1 MENARLIA
9 LSIFVSYFLAIICL
23 FGVILNSFRGL
34 VGAAS
39 KSKVLAFSG
48 LTVASFAHT
57 WFYMFE
63 FMHWSFSDYE
73 TTASSIAEA
82 PLDRLTDWLL
92 NTALFEQAW
101 AVVSFG
107 KMNWWWSEQLCL
119 FTVGFWTAFLY
130 FQGSR
135 YGVKHVWAYML
146 LGQLVAISVASSLF
160 YLAIILSP
168 RQRGYKPLEP
178 SLAPPVLWVSTFIAL
193 ACVFRSPYTDES
205 AFLLNLLVMHGLI
218 VVPLFFVNS
227 AKMAFWIP
235 VESLY
240 GMYLLAAVTMR
251 IKTTAAAWE
260 SSGSG
265 AKFLM
270 DAWSTLHS
278 HPAQSSIGYDVVWT
292 TMSFMAWSILEGGGV
307 MASLLAPVTSVGI
320 SAPLSVWPAKVDKR
334 KIDKS

>member
-1 MENARLIA
+1 
-9 LSIFVSYFLAIICL
+9 
-23 FGVILNSFRGL
+23 
-34 VGAAS
+34 
-39 KSKVLAFSG
+39 
-48 LTVASFAHT
+48 
-57 WFYMFE
+57 MFK
-63 FMHWSFSDYE
+63 FMHWSFIDYE
-73 TTASSIAEA
+73 ATASSIAEA

-92 NTALFEQAW
+92 NTTLFEQAW
-101 AVVSFG
+101 AAVSFG

-130 FQGSR
+130 FQVSN
-135 YGVKHVWAYML
+135 
-146 LGQLVAISVASSLF
+146 LF

-205 AFLLNLLVMHGLI
+205 AFLINLLIMHGLI

-227 AKMAFWIP
+227 ATMTFWVL

-240 GMYLLAAVTMR
+240 RMYLLAAVTMH

-292 TMSFMAWSILEGGGV
+292 TMSFMLWSNLEGGGV
-307 MASLLAPVTSVGI
+307 MASLLAPVTSVGV
-320 SAPLSVWPAKVDKR
+320 SAPLSIWRMAR
-334 KIDKS
+334 EG